1 MTYQS
6 VFQRYE
12 YKYMLSREQAAS
24 FKDQLASKMH
34 IDEYGPTTIRNIY
47 FDTDDYRLIRTSLD
61 KRL

>member
-12 YKYMLSREQAAS
+12 YKYILTKEQAAFMKMAIS
-24 FKDQLASKMH
+24 SGMH

-47 FDTDDYRLIRTSLD
+47 LFNNEIFNILINGI
-61 KRL
+61 